1 MTTAMTPT
9 CPVPD
14 KRKVPLSIQWHITTR
29 CGNRCRHCYVFDGA
43 TFSKERANTLPP
55 EGLREVL
62 RRLLEFEKRYNAFFS
77 HFAITGGDPLLRED
91 WQDLVGELRRRGRIV
106 HMMGNPETLT
116 DENLERLSALGV
128 RSFQMSLDGLEAT
141 HDAFRSPGSFQRT
154 VEALRSLAEH
164 RIGGGIMF
172 TLFPE
177 NAHELIPLL
186 RFVAEE
192 TAAVSFAFD
201 VGCFVGNASGM
212 DARFRSEEIHRLFV
226 AYLEE
231 KERLL
236 RRGAKLRIGEKA
248 NLLKAARYEMGTFHP
263 LRPESVPVLS
273 GCACGWNGV
282 CLLSDGS
289 VMACRRL
296 PIKVGNLVEQS
307 FEEVFLEN
315 EWMRRFRRPGP
326 RAGCGSCDFYAV
338 CRGCPA
344 SVYSL
349 TGDCFAENPICFR
362 KAIPRSSHQDR
373 AGFPPP
379 SMDASNEEEWALVAG
394 YRGWRAAVAEEMKT
408 NPELASFYLTLSHSP
423 EARREFLLDPIACV
437 GSRPCE
443 LNSEHLAFLVD
454 RVVGMGETG
463 AGDAERADPLATRS
477 LLSVLDKV
485 F

>member
-1 MTTAMTPT
+1 MTLTYPISE
-9 CPVPD
+9 
-14 KRKVPLSIQWHITTR
+14 KRKIPLSIQWHITTR

-43 TFSKERANTLPP
+43 TFLDERENTLPP

-77 HFAITGGDPLLRED
+77 DFVITGGDPLLRED
-91 WQDLVGELRRRGRIV
+91 WGELVAELRRLGRTV
-106 HMMGNPETLT
+106 RMMGNPETLT
-116 DENLERLSALGV
+116 DENLKHLSALGV
-128 RSFQMSLDGLEAT
+128 RHFQMSLDGLEAT

-154 VEALRSLAEH
+154 VEALRRLAEH
-164 RIGGGIMF
+164 HIGGRIMF

-177 NAHELIPLL
+177 NARELIPLL

-212 DARFRSEEIHRLFV
+212 NARFRPEEIHRLFV

-236 RRGAKLRIGEKA
+236 RRGAGLRIGEKA
-248 NLLKAARYEMGTFHP
+248 NLLKAARYEMGTFYP
-263 LRPESVPVLS
+263 IRPESVPVLA

-282 CLLSDGS
+282 CVLSDGS

-296 PIKVGNLVEQS
+296 PLKVGNLAKQS

-315 EWMRRFRRPGP
+315 ELMRRFRRPDP
-326 RAGCGSCDFYAV
+326 RAGCGSCDFCAV

-344 SVYSL
+344 FVYSL

-362 KAIPRSSHQDR
+362 KAIPRSSRQDR
-373 AGFPPP
+373 PGFHPPP
-379 SMDASNEEEWALVAG
+379 MDASNEEEWALVAG
-394 YRGWRAAVAEEMKT
+394 YRSWWAAVAEEMKT
-408 NPELASFYLTLSHSP
+408 NHELASFYLTLSHNP
-423 EARREFLLDPIACV
+423 EARREFLLDPAAYA
-437 GSRPCE
+437 GSRSGGFRP
-443 LNSEHLAFLVD
+443 EHLAFLIGRLVET
-454 RVVGMGETG
+454 GETG
-463 AGDAERADPLATRS
+463 NAGAEGADPLALQS
-477 LLSVLDKV
+477 LLSILDKV